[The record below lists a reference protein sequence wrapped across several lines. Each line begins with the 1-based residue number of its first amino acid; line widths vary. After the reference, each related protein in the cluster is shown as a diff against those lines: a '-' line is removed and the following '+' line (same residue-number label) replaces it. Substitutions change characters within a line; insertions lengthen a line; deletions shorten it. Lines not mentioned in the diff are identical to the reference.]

1 MGEKMEQMIFSEL
14 LDRKEA
20 AGYLR
25 ICKTTLDNLA
35 ISRIKIRRRVL
46 YRKSELDKWID
57 QNTQTREV
65 GK

>member
-1 MGEKMEQMIFSEL
+1 MKEVSFSEL

-46 YRKSELDKWID
+46 YRKSELDKWLD
-57 QNTQTREV
+57 QNMQIK
-65 GK
+65 GAQK

>member
-1 MGEKMEQMIFSEL
+1 MKEMSLSEL

-20 AGYLR
+20 AVYLR

-46 YRKSELDKWID
+46 YRKSELDKWLD
-57 QNTQTREV
+57 QNTQVKRIQ
-65 GK
+65 K